1 MNRKGLTSFTWLLY
15 LFKATEHKFSYVH
28 FLDGTRFSENQGA
41 FGLVFI
47 CIGIFDAIMGIFAA
61 DGRGIFDPAC
71 IVAISFGFVSFVA
84 GLMLAIVAG
93 TETTPHEK
101 RP

>member
-1 MNRKGLTSFTWLLY
+1 MNRN
-15 LFKATEHKFSYVH
+15 
-28 FLDGTRFSENQGA
+28 RFA
-41 FGLVFI
+41 LGLVLIFV
-47 CIGIFDAIMGIFAA
+47 GIFDTIMGVFAA

-84 GLMLAIVAG
+84 GLTLAIIAG

-101 RP
+101 RA